1 MLKFYPE
8 GPYVLRK
15 LILILAIT
23 ASTISTTALSRSQ
36 ELTLG
41 TYFYVDPSS
50 QPFKRLFNPYYN
62 VAAQQGYRIH
72 IVPLPAM
79 RSIAQAQKGI
89 TDGELLRTQGFSKN
103 LSNSQPVPLPVCLM
117 HHYVYALTDQTNS
130 NYWSSHPNPKLIMLT
145 QDQQHFQHLPEK
157 LKQQQPLFLNDTQQA
172 IRALAKNQGNLIY
185 LPEDSIDL
193 IRRVSPNT
201 VPRIL
206 KLHPRLHS
214 EPAYL
219 FLHKRHQSLRR
230 ALIENLP
237 HHPDYSPNS
246 NCYLH

>member
-1 MLKFYPE
+1 MLKLHPKRLHVFHR
-8 GPYVLRK
+8 LA
-15 LILILAIT
+15 LILALA
-23 ASTISTTALSRSQ
+23 ASTEVWSSSR

-41 TYFYVDPSS
+41 TYFYVEPSS
-50 QPFKRLFNPYYN
+50 QPFKRLFTPYYDI
-62 VAAQQGYRIH
+62 AAQQGYRIR

-79 RSIAQAQKGI
+79 RSIAQVQKGI

-157 LKQQQPLFLNDTQQA
+157 LKQQPPLFLNDTQQA
-172 IRALAKNQGNLIY
+172 IRALASNQGNLIY

-193 IRRVSPNT
+193 IRRIRPDT

-219 FLHKRHQSLRR
+219 FLHKRYQPLKR
-230 ALIENLP
+230 ALMENVP
-237 HHPDYSPNS
+237 HHPKYSPSN
-246 NCYLH
+246 NCYLN